1 MRRGMG
7 KGKVSK
13 YLKTIESRVHRK
25 PHGCK
30 HNILDIQYLC
40 ACRIP
45 RGKALSVWN
54 GEFGFTS
61 CLEVLDLKV
70 EASRVLSVR
79 AVRGKPSSFPSC
91 SMEPAWLDAVF
102 FPGCSRGKLVL
113 APLFSPQTRIGF
125 VLEPGSW
132 PGSAPRAAATLAA
145 SRVQWRD
152 LEK

>member
-1 MRRGMG
+1 MCRGMG

-45 RGKALSVWN
+45 RGKSLSVWN

-70 EASRVLSVR
+70 EASLVLLVR

-91 SMEPAWLDAVF
+91 SMQSAWLDAVF
-102 FPGCSRGKLVL
+102 FSGCSRGKLVL
-113 APLFSPQTRIGF
+113 ALLFSPQTRIRF

-132 PGSAPRAAATLAA
+132 PGSTPGAAAVLAA
-145 SRVQWRD
+145 SQIQW
-152 LEK
+152 LELEE

>member
-1 MRRGMG
+1 MCRGMG

-40 ACRIP
+40 ARRIP

-61 CLEVLDLKV
+61 CLELLDLKV
-70 EASRVLSVR
+70 DASRVLSVR

-102 FPGCSRGKLVL
+102 FPGCSQGKLVL

-132 PGSAPRAAATLAA
+132 PGSAPRAAAALAA
-145 SRVQWRD
+145 SRIQR
-152 LEK
+152 LELEE